1 MGGGGDVGAGAG
13 EDVKVRRGLDAA
25 VAAVEATE
33 EGGGDDAGGEV
44 QVAGVGEERGEGLAV
59 VGFVAPGA
67 GGGEGGDEGGVC
79 GGVFLG
85 EALGDEEDF
94 FDVAGGLGGAPRGAP
109 AGAFADG
116 EGVPGFAGAV
126 AVDGAGDEVA
136 EHLGGRDD
144 DDTDVAFGVDAG
156 GEQPVAEEQ
165 VVGRVVENDT
175 EGQGLAR
182 GAVLHVGT
190 ERGGVP
196 DAGVPQGAGEGEGVA
211 VEVEDE
217 SGEDRGGRAAEA
229 ELGGP
234 EHRGG
239 RVGGVEFAVDNFF
252 ADGGPADFAAE
263 FDAQA
268 MAGEEV
274 LLGGDGERSGVGE
287 SEKADAQRPRLG
299 RGRDR
304 GGGWRGRHGGA
315 PGLAAGVPARGSG
328 SITAV
333 QTIHCRNELRS
344 SMKPTL
350 DSRQLHAFAALA
362 RRGSFT
368 LAAKDLFLTQSAVSH
383 AIKAL
388 EDDLGTRLLDRVG
401 RRVLLTQAGEQFLRH
416 TEKILREMEAARAGL
431 ETLTKWG
438 HGRLRVGA
446 STTACQHIL
455 PTVLREFRQS
465 YPKCVIRIEPGDHGQ
480 QLELLRGG
488 HIDLAIVLEPPAP
501 VVSELVFVPLFQDEL
516 RFLVAPLHPWATL
529 GRVPREAI
537 ESETLVLYNKASQT
551 FRLVAEY
558 FREEKI
564 SLSNYIELGSMEAI
578 KELVK
583 IGLGA
588 GVFAPWI
595 ARAELQ
601 SGSLVSLPLGG
612 RKLRRHWG
620 VAHLKGRR
628 LALAEETFVGLCQ
641 SATETLGLSEPRA
654 VA

>member
-1 MGGGGDVGAGAG
+1 
-13 EDVKVRRGLDAA
+13 
-25 VAAVEATE
+25 
-33 EGGGDDAGGEV
+33 
-44 QVAGVGEERGEGLAV
+44 
-59 VGFVAPGA
+59 
-67 GGGEGGDEGGVC
+67 
-79 GGVFLG
+79 
-85 EALGDEEDF
+85 
-94 FDVAGGLGGAPRGAP
+94 
-109 AGAFADG
+109 
-116 EGVPGFAGAV
+116 
-126 AVDGAGDEVA
+126 
-136 EHLGGRDD
+136 
-144 DDTDVAFGVDAG
+144 
-156 GEQPVAEEQ
+156 
-165 VVGRVVENDT
+165 
-175 EGQGLAR
+175 
-182 GAVLHVGT
+182 
-190 ERGGVP
+190 
-196 DAGVPQGAGEGEGVA
+196 
-211 VEVEDE
+211 
-217 SGEDRGGRAAEA
+217 
-229 ELGGP
+229 
-234 EHRGG
+234 
-239 RVGGVEFAVDNFF
+239 
-252 ADGGPADFAAE
+252 
-263 FDAQA
+263 
-268 MAGEEV
+268 
-274 LLGGDGERSGVGE
+274 
-287 SEKADAQRPRLG
+287 
-299 RGRDR
+299 
-304 GGGWRGRHGGA
+304 
-315 PGLAAGVPARGSG
+315 
-328 SITAV
+328 
-333 QTIHCRNELRS
+333 
-344 SMKPTL
+344 MKPTL
-350 DSRQLHAFAALA
+350 DSRQLHAFSALA

-501 VVSELVFVPLFQDEL
+501 VGSELVFVPLFQDEL
-516 RFLVAPLHPWATL
+516 RFLVAPLHPWAML

-595 ARAELQ
+595 ARAELE
-601 SGSLVSLPLGG
+601 SGSLVSLPLGV
-612 RKLRRHWG
+612 RRLRRHWG